1 MIPSAFH
8 YERATSVGDAL
19 ARLAAAGGGGKLIAG
34 GHSLVPLMKLRLS
47 EPSVLIDVA
56 RVPGLAGIRETG
68 GRIAIGAGTTH
79 HDVAASPLLRG
90 RCPAVA
96 DTAAEIGDPQVRNR
110 GTLGGS
116 AAHADPSAE
125 IPLCL
130 VTLGGEVAL
139 ASKSRRR
146 VVAAG
151 EFFQGILATAR
162 EPDEMITA
170 LRWPARKPGD
180 GCAFEEI
187 AQRRGDFA
195 IAAAAATAGVEPDGA
210 IRSLS
215 FGLGGVEDRPV
226 LVDTARFVGAP
237 AARCHTRLAFPRSCQ
252 QPAASSAA
260 VSASVS
266 ESAAPIRR
274 AASPTSAQCSSTVWV
289 EAPSQVVSPSPAW
302 SVGSGRRSA

>member
-1 MIPSAFH
+1 MKPPPFEYCRADTLDEALTLLAEFGHDGAVLAGGMSLGAMLNMRLVRPAAVIDVNRIPGLGAIAPDDGWLETGATCLQAEALRSETVAAFLPLLVL
-8 YERATSVGDAL
+8 ALPSVG
-19 ARLAAAGGGGKLIAG
+19 
-34 GHSLVPLMKLRLS
+34 HFQ
-47 EPSVLIDVA
+47 
-56 RVPGLAGIRETG
+56 T
-68 GRIAIGAGTTH
+68 
-79 HDVAASPLLRG
+79 
-90 RCPAVA
+90 
-96 DTAAEIGDPQVRNR
+96 RNR

-151 EFFQGILATAR
+151 EFFQGILMTAR

-170 LRWPARKPGD
+170 LRWPARKPGT

-195 IAAAAATAGVEPDGA
+195 IAAAAATAELAPDGA
-210 IRSLS
+210 VRSLS
-215 FGLGGVEDRPV
+215 FGLGGVEDRPI

-237 AARCHTRLAFPRSCQ
+237 AAAGTAAALAEEA
-252 QPAASSAA
+252 AASVDPVEDVQANA
-260 VSASVS
+260 DY
-266 ESAAPIRR
+266 RR
-274 AASPTSAQCSSTVWV
+274 QLVRV
-289 EAPSQVVSPSPAW
+289 L
-302 SVGSGRRSA
+302 GRRVLEGAFARARAEGAEG

>member
-1 MIPSAFH
+1 MKPPPFEYCRADTLDEALTLLAEFGHDGAVLAGGMSLGAMLNMRLVRPAAVIDVNRIPGLGAIAPDGGWLETGATCLQAEALRSETVAAFVPLLVL
-8 YERATSVGDAL
+8 ALPSVG
-19 ARLAAAGGGGKLIAG
+19 
-34 GHSLVPLMKLRLS
+34 HFQ
-47 EPSVLIDVA
+47 
-56 RVPGLAGIRETG
+56 T
-68 GRIAIGAGTTH
+68 
-79 HDVAASPLLRG
+79 
-90 RCPAVA
+90 
-96 DTAAEIGDPQVRNR
+96 RNR

-151 EFFQGILATAR
+151 EFFQGILMTAR

-170 LRWPARKPGD
+170 LRWPARKPGT

-195 IAAAAATAGVEPDGA
+195 IAAAAATAELAPDGA
-210 IRSLS
+210 VRSLS
-215 FGLGGVEDRPV
+215 FGLGGVEDRPI

-237 AARCHTRLAFPRSCQ
+237 AAAGTAAALAEE
-252 QPAASSAA
+252 AA
-260 VSASVS
+260 VSVDPVEDVQAN
-266 ESAAPIRR
+266 ADYRR
-274 AASPTSAQCSSTVWV
+274 QLVRV
-289 EAPSQVVSPSPAW
+289 L
-302 SVGSGRRSA
+302 GRRVLEGAFARARAEGAEG